1 MTSILAISLLIR
13 IAAFGWSLVVWR
25 RVKDWRLGVIT
36 FLILLM
42 ALRQALTVY
51 GTSELP
57 FLSGIEGAAELPGLA
72 VSVGILIV
80 VVLMGRLVQGSQRS
94 AKNLMAANAQLRDQ
108 IAAREQA
115 QQRLPRADGIRT
127 VRFHKQ
133 QENHLRPDHPS
144 RRSRVGLARRP
155 GGDYGVASL
164 PSQLPDSH
172 GERRGKKGLGTGISR
187 FRRRR
192 AVSRGLHH

>member
-25 RVKDWRLGVIT
+25 RVKDWRLGVIP

-115 QQRLPRADGIRT
+115 QHRLT
-127 VRFHKQ
+127 
-133 QENHLRPDHPS
+133 ENE
-144 RRSRVGLARRP
+144 RVLSTLIENLP
-155 GGDYGVASL
+155 GMVY
-164 PSQLPDSH
+164 
-172 GERRGKKGLGTGISR
+172 
-187 FRRRR
+187 
-192 AVSRGLHH
+192 